1 MRDLTHLL
9 TTNLW
14 GNFMASLNN
23 KEFNSTVEK
32 LEKMA
37 DGTKLHSAET
47 SFPATITEA
56 GLREDKTALENARE
70 EYEQAEN
77 AARVKFD
84 AYEAVLKSISSSYSN
99 YATQLYGFY
108 GKKNQ
113 VIADF
118 GLEPYKTGGKKGPR
132 TNTGTQTT
140 TA

>member
-1 MRDLTHLL
+1 
-9 TTNLW
+9 
-14 GNFMASLNN
+14 MATLNN

-47 SFPATITEA
+47 GFPSTITEA
-56 GLREDKTALENARE
+56 GLKEDKTAVEDARE
-70 EYEQAEN
+70 AYEQAEN
-77 AARVKFD
+77 AARIKFD
-84 AYEAVLKSISSSYSN
+84 TYEEVIKNTNSKYSN
-99 YATQLYGFY
+99 FATQLYGFY

-132 TNTGTQTT
+132 ITT
-140 TA
+140 EDVTTP